1 MIFRRASLHEKIRN
15 LMKPI
20 LWWLRLAGLAGAK
33 SASRTYS
40 TSEWAAVPHRSWG
53 AAPVG
58 LPFSFSFDFRTS
70 AFFLRRLGVGLLTCF
85 WTAFGYAAVTP
96 TFVPTDDAQIV
107 AQLRPSGLSSSE
119 RELRTLRASL
129 AQNPTNLPL
138 ATDVARRL
146 IQQARRESDP
156 RYLGQAE
163 VALGPWWNQ
172 AVPPVEALVLRATI
186 RQSLHD
192 FTAALTDLDAAL
204 AIDGRNL
211 QAWLTKFTVH
221 TVRGE
226 YESARRAC
234 VPLLRLGDNLTATT
248 AAATLASL
256 TGDAS
261 RSLRLLE
268 TALARDAQAP
278 VPTRLWAL
286 TQLAETLDRLGRAPE
301 AERHFQAALAPSPHD
316 PYLLG
321 AYADFLL
328 DQHRPAEVAGLLRD
342 FARMDGL
349 LLRLAEAQAVLPAE
363 SSALKSEVA
372 ELTARFANARDR
384 GDRVHLREE
393 ARFNLRLLG
402 QPAAALALARENWG
416 IQKEPADARLL
427 LEAARMAKDRPTE
440 DAVLAWVATN
450 RLEDIHLQPR
460 ALASL
465 P

>member
-1 MIFRRASLHEKIRN
+1 LPH
-15 LMKPI
+15 LC
-20 LWWLRLAGLAGAK
+20 AGLL
-33 SASRTYS
+33 
-40 TSEWAAVPHRSWG
+40 V
-53 AAPVG
+53 
-58 LPFSFSFDFRTS
+58 
-70 AFFLRRLGVGLLTCF
+70 CF
-85 WTAFGYAAVTP
+85 WSVLGYAEVTA
-96 TFVPTDDAQIV
+96 TFVPADDAQV
-107 AQLRPSGLSSSE
+107 VVQLRPSGLSASE
-119 RELRTLRASL
+119 RELRMLRASL

-138 ATDVARRL
+138 AADLARRL

-163 VALGPWWNQ
+163 VALAPWWHQ
-172 AVPPVEALVLRATI
+172 AAPPVEALILRATI

-192 FTAALTDLDAAL
+192 FTAALADLDAAL
-204 AIDGRNL
+204 KLDGRNI
-211 QAWLTKFTVH
+211 QAWLTQFTVH

-226 YESARRAC
+226 YDSARRDC
-234 VPLLRLGDNLTATT
+234 LPLLRLGDNLTATT

-256 TGDAS
+256 TGDAD
-261 RSLRLLE
+261 RSLALLE
-268 TALARDAQAP
+268 AALARNAQAP
-278 VPTRLWAL
+278 AATRLWAL
-286 TQLAETLDRLGRAPE
+286 TQLAETCDRRGRVAD
-301 AERHFQAALAPSPHD
+301 AGRHFQAALALSPQD

-328 DQHRPAEVAGLLRD
+328 DQRRPAEAAALLRD
-342 FARMDGL
+342 FGRMDGL
-349 LLRLAEAQAVLPAE
+349 LLRLAEAHAALPAE

-393 ARFNLRLLG
+393 ARFHLRLLG
-402 QPAAALALARENWG
+402 QPAVALPLARENWG

-427 LEAARMAKDRPTE
+427 LEAARQAKDRPAE
-440 DAVLAWVATN
+440 DAVLAWAATN

>member
-1 MIFRRASLHEKIRN
+1 MIG
-15 LMKPI
+15 PP
-20 LWWLRLAGLAGAK
+20 RLPSLAGAK
-33 SASRTYS
+33 SASQTYS

-53 AAPVG
+53 TAPVG
-58 LPFSFSFDFRTS
+58 LPSASSFDFRTR
-70 AFFLRRLGVGLLTCF
+70 AFFSWRLGVGLLACF

-96 TFVPTDDAQIV
+96 TFVPTDDAQVV
-107 AQLRPSGLSSSE
+107 AQLRPSGLSSGE

-156 RYLGQAE
+156 RFLGQAE
-163 VALGPWWNQ
+163 VALAPWWNQ

-192 FTAALTDLDAAL
+192 FTTALTDLDAAL

-211 QAWLTKFTVH
+211 QVWLTKFTVH

-256 TGDAS
+256 TGDAA
-261 RSLRLLE
+261 RSLKLLDA
-268 TALARDAQAP
+268 ALTRDAQAP
-278 VPTRLWAL
+278 VATRVWAL
-286 TQLAETLDRLGRAPE
+286 TQLAETSDRLGHTAD
-301 AERHFQAALAPSPHD
+301 AERHFQAALALAPHD

-328 DQHRPAEVAGLLRD
+328 DQHRPAEVASLLRD

-349 LLRLAEAQAVLPAE
+349 LLRLAEAHAVRPAE

-372 ELTARFANARDR
+372 ELSARFANARDR

-393 ARFNLRLLG
+393 ARFHLRLLG
-402 QPAAALALARENWG
+402 QPTSALPLARDNWA

-427 LEAARMAKDRPTE
+427 LEAARLAKDRPTE